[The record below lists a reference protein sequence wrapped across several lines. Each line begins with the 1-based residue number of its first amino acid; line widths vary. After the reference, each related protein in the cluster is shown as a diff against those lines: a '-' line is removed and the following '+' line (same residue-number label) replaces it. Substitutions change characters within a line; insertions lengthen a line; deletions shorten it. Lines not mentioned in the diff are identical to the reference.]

1 MSENDDKAKGEGN
14 SNETPLPNKP
24 KKIKR
29 IGGKMDP
36 SRSKSAPIETF
47 EEEENDNNY
56 IGSYNYYL
64 YYNSIKPVDPRLPK
78 PTYTPKPNL
87 EFIRESKEQLEEDE
101 TFENTALN
109 PQIENIANEMEK
121 LNLESNPEVNNNNN
135 NLNKKN
141 ESTKQEDENF
151 VNFKKNFS
159 QSSQN
164 QNQYGNPNQDAP
176 SPLLEYY
183 SFNKENETQRPG
195 ENMYSMPQMQN
206 MNPNIR
212 NNPMNQMYGVNL
224 YNNIPPYGNMMQMQM
239 YNNNIP
245 NMNQLNNKRNQKKM
259 PKQQDNHEWQNNM
272 YLDQR
277 AYPPLN

>member
-176 SPLLEYY
+176 SPL
-183 SFNKENETQRPG
+183 
-195 ENMYSMPQMQN
+195 
-206 MNPNIR
+206 
-212 NNPMNQMYGVNL
+212 
-224 YNNIPPYGNMMQMQM
+224 
-239 YNNNIP
+239 
-245 NMNQLNNKRNQKKM
+245 
-259 PKQQDNHEWQNNM
+259 
-272 YLDQR
+272 
-277 AYPPLN
+277 